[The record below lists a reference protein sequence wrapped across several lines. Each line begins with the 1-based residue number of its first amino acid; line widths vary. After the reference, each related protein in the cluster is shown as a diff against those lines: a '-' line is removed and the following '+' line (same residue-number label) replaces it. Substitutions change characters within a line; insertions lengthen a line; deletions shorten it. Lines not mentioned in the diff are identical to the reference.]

1 MGKSIVV
8 TSGKG
13 GVGKTTV
20 TANLGIALAWRGR
33 KVVLVEGDIGLNN
46 LDVCMHI
53 EDKVLY
59 DIGDVVKNK
68 CTINQSLVPFCDN
81 LFVLPATSMTS
92 TLVSTLQFMEIV
104 DKLKDAFEYVIIDC
118 PAGIEDSFHRAI
130 KGADEAILVTTP
142 HIASI
147 RDAYKVSRVLSSYRL
162 EKQGLIVN
170 RMQGANVLDRTM
182 LSAKE
187 ITNALQLELYGVI
200 PEGNDVN
207 LFSVITEFKPNSPV
221 TFSYNLIAEYLDGG
235 AKKIYDYTA
244 EYKGLF
250 NKLLRKLRQ

>member
-92 TLVSTLQFMEIV
+92 TLVSTLQFIEIV

-207 LFSVITEFKPNSPV
+207 LFSVITELKPNSPV